1 VTDPDGAGLPFD
13 QKIVHLAEALEP
25 TIPHAFGGAI
35 ALAYYAEPRATHD
48 IDLNVFV
55 AAEDSGGLL
64 TRLGGLGV
72 TLDDDVVER
81 IERDGQIRAPWGDT
95 PLDLFFAYDPFHD
108 ACAARRRRV
117 PFGRDDLW
125 ILAPEDLVVCKASF
139 DRRKDWLDIEQILV
153 TTGGE
158 LDTTDIR
165 SWLRRLLGP
174 ADPRIE
180 HFDQTVATILGGRPG
195 G

>member
-1 VTDPDGAGLPFD
+1 MAERDGAGLPFD
-13 QKIVHLAEALEP
+13 LKIVRLADALEP
-25 TIPHAFGGAI
+25 TIAHAFGGAI

-55 AAEDSGGLL
+55 PSDDADALL
-64 TRLGGLGV
+64 TVLGPLGV
-72 TLDDDVVER
+72 TIADDASAR
-81 IERDGQIRAPWGDT
+81 IARDGQIRLPWGET

-125 ILAPEDLVVCKASF
+125 ILAPEDLVICKATF
-139 DRRKDWLDIEQILV
+139 DRRKDWLDIEQILL

-158 LDTTDIR
+158 LDTTAIR
-165 SWLRRLLGP
+165 EWLHRLVGP
-174 ADPRIE
+174 ADPRVE
-180 HFDQTVATILGGRPG
+180 HFDQAMTTILGGRPAG
-195 G
+195 